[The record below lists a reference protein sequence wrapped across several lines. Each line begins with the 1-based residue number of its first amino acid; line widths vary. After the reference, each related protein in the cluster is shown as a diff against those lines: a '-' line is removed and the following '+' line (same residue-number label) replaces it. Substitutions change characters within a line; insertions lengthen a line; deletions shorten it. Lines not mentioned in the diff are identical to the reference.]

1 MESMELNLISSRLCL
16 LVRDFFMALDWAF
29 LGDTTMGCLLDF
41 LFLADDCFI
50 DLFCNFCLLLSS
62 LSNEGNEVVVLSKD
76 L

>member
-1 MESMELNLISSRLCL
+1 MDLMESNLISSRLCL
-16 LVRDFFMALDWAF
+16 LVRDFFMALDWNF
-29 LGDTTMGCLLDF
+29 LGDTTMGCLGDF